1 MSQLIFAQRQ
11 QVKGAMST
19 LEDAFNE
26 LDTCY
31 TNKCAQLQARV
42 DSLEKIIAKKDSTI
56 ERLFKQIE
64 QLTTEFGHV
73 THKFRFVFCCDF
85 AYFFFF

>member
-11 QVKGAMST
+11 QVKDPMST

-31 TNKCAQLQARV
+31 KDKCAQLQASV
-42 DSLEKIIAKKDSTI
+42 DSLEKIVESKDSTI
-56 ERLFKQIE
+56 ERLLK
-64 QLTTEFGHV
+64 
-73 THKFRFVFCCDF
+73 
-85 AYFFFF
+85 